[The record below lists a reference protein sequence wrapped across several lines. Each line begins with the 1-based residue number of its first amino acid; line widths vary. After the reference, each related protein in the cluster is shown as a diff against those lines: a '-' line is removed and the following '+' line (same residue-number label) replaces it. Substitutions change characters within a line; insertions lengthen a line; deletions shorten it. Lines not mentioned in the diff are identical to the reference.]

1 MEEDKY
7 KKGVPASEETLG
19 NGGEVQESASQAS
32 YEELQKQFEDLK
44 KSSDDYLDSLQ
55 RERASFANY
64 RRRIEQDNA
73 LVYDAALADSIKL
86 FLPVLDDLERALK
99 NKPTN
104 ETSAPWVAGIELI
117 LLKLRKAM
125 ESKHVTEIAAKPG
138 EAFDPHYHE
147 AVTHEEN
154 EEWTDGQIIEVV
166 QTGYKLKD
174 RIIRPALVRV
184 AK

>member
-7 KKGVPASEETLG
+7 KKGVPASEETPG

-73 LVYDAALADSIKL
+73 LV
-86 FLPVLDDLERALK
+86 
-99 NKPTN
+99 
-104 ETSAPWVAGIELI
+104 
-117 LLKLRKAM
+117 
-125 ESKHVTEIAAKPG
+125 
-138 EAFDPHYHE
+138 
-147 AVTHEEN
+147 
-154 EEWTDGQIIEVV
+154 
-166 QTGYKLKD
+166 
-174 RIIRPALVRV
+174 
-184 AK
+184 